1 MKKAG
6 DNAAAF
12 AARFGV
18 TVKALRVYE
27 REGLLQPA
35 RSGSNWRAYGRAEE
49 ERLTAILALKRLGLP
64 LAKVRELLTG
74 FTGDLDTVL
83 ALQEQSLT
91 QRQSELGTALAI
103 VQAARARLASGAS
116 LSTDDLTQL
125 VRTTAMTDTTWTP
138 ELQAL
143 ADKHYTRDQLDEL
156 KSRKFDMGD
165 QQAIAAEW
173 AGIFADGER
182 LRTGDAASPEA
193 QAWAARW
200 KAATDKFTL
209 GRQDLWDSAAKFNM
223 EARANPETAP
233 QMPGSPEVWAF
244 ATKAMKILLGN
255 KS

>member
-1 MKKAG
+1 MTRAG

-27 REGLLQPA
+27 REGLIRPA

-64 LAKVRELLTG
+64 LARVRELLNG
-74 FTGDLDTVL
+74 FKGELDAVL
-83 ALQEQSLT
+83 ALQEQALT
-91 QRQSELGTALAI
+91 QRQGELRTAMAL
-103 VQAARARLASGAS
+103 VQAARARLASGGP
-116 LSTDDLTQL
+116 LSTEDLTQL
-125 VRTTAMTDTTWTP
+125 VRTTAMTATTWTP

-143 ADKHYTRDQLDEL
+143 ADKHYTPEQMDEL
-156 KSRKFDMGD
+156 KARKFDMND

-182 LRTGDAASPEA
+182 LRHGDPASPEA

-200 KAATDKFTL
+200 KAATDRFTL
-209 GRQDLWDSAAKFNM
+209 GRQDLFESAGKFNA

-233 QMPGSPEVWAF
+233 QMPGSAEVWAF
-244 ATKAMKILLGN
+244 ASKAMKILLGN

>member
-1 MKKAG
+1 MTRAG

-27 REGLLQPA
+27 REGLLKPA

-64 LAKVRELLTG
+64 LARVRQLLTG
-74 FTGDLDTVL
+74 FRDDLDAVL
-83 ALQEQSLT
+83 ALQERSLT

-103 VQAARARLASGAS
+103 VQAARAQLASGAS
-116 LSTDDLTQL
+116 LSTEDLTQL
-125 VRTTAMTDTTWTP
+125 VRTTAMTDMTWTP

-143 ADKHYTRDQLDEL
+143 AEKHYTQDQLDEL
-156 KSRKFDMGD
+156 RARKFDMGD

-173 AGIFADGER
+173 AQIFADGER
-182 LRTGDAASPEA
+182 LRLGDPASPEA

-200 KAATDKFTL
+200 KAAVDKFTL
-209 GRQDLWDSAAKFNM
+209 GRADLEASAGGFIT
-223 EARANPETAP
+223 EIRANPDTLP

-244 ATKAMKILLGN
+244 ASKAMKILAGN